1 MTDRTFKQNS
11 PSFTL
16 RSESPMMRDSLELG
30 QTGNA
35 LTSVV
40 PEPIHVSREQSSGI
54 ATKTG
59 LSALQYTL
67 TSLSVF
73 QQIPRNSAHGVDDLT
88 RMKMALMSGIPNEVN
103 WALRKYLSYSNKA
116 PYMISLK
123 SNKYLLPLFTNI
135 LVKTRPLLKKL
146 DMPLNQE
153 IDVPVFQQCLNSILI
168 LRNLAQDAES
178 TQVLALNSTVKEFI
192 LAVLQMANA
201 IKETEFLVYAHNSQF
216 FNELIHYVIDLM
228 EAISSYIAP
237 ARKDD
242 PFFQNMVSTLTVTK
256 DRYMVISILRSVSRL
271 LVRSKADEESAAD
284 NLHDNTLDQ
293 IVSYLVVDN
302 DSELVMASLDFLYQY
317 VLPGNERITT
327 LLQSDHRFAILS
339 AVLPKLLTYGVPL
352 PDYAQYNKIEVRL
365 KPRVRPP
372 APTEPP
378 KLEKRL
384 FYEILELNEP
394 MRSTAWLRCCFE
406 PVQESEVTQIS
417 LWRGY
422 ESEFSQAVRDSG
434 RKLLPAVEFIKNVSN
449 TFEHASAMVITDDT
463 TGKKRFVI
471 KGIQPRPFAVSIA
484 AGDAAA
490 NSSGNRMAL
499 SLRDEDGTIKEASQ
513 TALPIVKF
521 PSSLSEVSKA
531 SATFLCLISNDNKGI
546 GFTFCKTVKPIIMH
560 LLADV
565 PPLNSVLAEYMDNI
579 PTV

>member
-11 PSFTL
+11 PSITL
-16 RSESPMMRDSLELG
+16 PSESLLAKDPLDLG
-30 QTGNA
+30 QTTNA
-35 LTSVV
+35 LSAVV
-40 PEPIHVSREQSSGI
+40 PEPIYVSREQSSGLT
-54 ATKTG
+54 TKTG

-67 TSLSVF
+67 TSLNIF
-73 QQIPRNSAHGVDDLT
+73 QHLPRSSIQGVDDLT
-88 RMKMALMSGIPNEVN
+88 RIKMAMMSGIPSEVN

-116 PYMISLK
+116 PYMINLK
-123 SNKYLLPLFTNI
+123 ENRYLLPLFTRI
-135 LVKTRPLLKKL
+135 LSETRPLLQKL
-146 DMPLNQE
+146 DMPLNRE
-153 IDVPVFQQCLNSILI
+153 RDIPVFQQCLSTVLI

-178 TQVLALNSTVKEFI
+178 TQVLALDAVIKDFI
-192 LAVLQMANA
+192 LAVLRMANS
-201 IKETEFLVYAHNSQF
+201 IKDATLLLYSPNSQF

-242 PFFQNMVSTLTVTK
+242 PYFQNMVSIFRDTK
-256 DRYMVISILRSVSRL
+256 DRYMVISILRSLSRL

-293 IVSYLVVDN
+293 IVSYLLVDN

-327 LLQSDHRFAILS
+327 LLQSEQRFAVLS
-339 AVLPKLLTYGVPL
+339 AVLPKLLTYGIVL
-352 PDYAQYNKIEVRL
+352 PDYERFNKAEVKL
-365 KPRVRPP
+365 KARVKPP

-378 KLEKRL
+378 KLDKVL
-384 FYEILELNEP
+384 FSQILELNEP

-406 PVQESEVTQIS
+406 PIQEAEVTQIS

-449 TFEHASAMVITDDT
+449 TFEHASAMVITDEA

-471 KGIQPRPFAVSIA
+471 KGIQPRRFSVSIP

-490 NSSGNRMAL
+490 SASGNRVV
-499 SLRDEDGTIKEASQ
+499 STVEDEDGTASEASQ
-513 TALPIVKF
+513 TTLPAIKF
-521 PSSLSEVSKA
+521 PSNLSDVSKA
-531 SATFLCLISNDNKGI
+531 SATFLCLISNDNEGA
-546 GFTFCKTVKPIIMH
+546 GFSFCKKVRPIVLH
-560 LLADV
+560 VLADV
-565 PPLNSVLAEYMDNI
+565 PPLNSALAEYMDNI
-579 PTV
+579 TTV